1 MRTATSKR
9 SSGGIRS
16 SSKNSAARVS
26 CCVASSHQ
34 HRCFQRTKGGRSF
47 SMAIIYHS
55 SGTLDRRSAVF
66 DVHLVSAPSDELPR
80 YIGRRQLQLR
90 KSPKPVRWVR
100 TNACPI
106 LMPSEAATDI
116 AKAKQL
122 GAQEL
127 QRRSSVYRTNRSL
140 RDRLV
145 NVALGDREPRTQSI
159 HVEEQMYDGFFSDD
173 DQQVMLAFHNADWAH
188 HFELSQQLKDA
199 RLQKIAQRVLFAEA
213 PECLPAEIRFAQE
226 REFAHRLIAEQAEWL
241 TLPKAIK
248 QTEDLLKAAN
258 EQSKPFLLEYRA
270 YLGRRLKQAITKAA

>member
-34 HRCFQRTKGGRSF
+34 HRRFQRTKGGRSF

-80 YIGRRQLQLR
+80 YF
-90 KSPKPVRWVR
+90 
-100 TNACPI
+100 
-106 LMPSEAATDI
+106 I

-270 YLGRRLKQAITKAA
+270 YLGRRLKQGIAKAA